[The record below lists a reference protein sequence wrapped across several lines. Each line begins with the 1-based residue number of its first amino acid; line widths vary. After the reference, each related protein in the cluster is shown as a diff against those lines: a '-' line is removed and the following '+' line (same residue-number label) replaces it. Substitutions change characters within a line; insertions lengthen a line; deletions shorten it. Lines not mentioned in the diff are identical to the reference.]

1 MKVDLRTD
9 SLVSLPSAALI
20 YCRAYV
26 MSDYVSFTGNV
37 FIRIRFSVK
46 WFFAR
51 HCVLYRPKTWVL
63 NKIQTSSPRKFVNVL
78 TRQNSPYWLMLFIRC
93 STGTGYTMYLCN
105 VDKTRQNSLYAS
117 HKVKAHAA
125 KIILI
130 HMPLC
135 EHIHIMYKV
144 NMCINSTWYT

>member
-1 MKVDLRTD
+1 LSGVKVDLRTG

-26 MSDYVSFTGNV
+26 MSDYVSFTCNV

-93 STGTGYTMYLCN
+93 STGTGYICVMLTRQ
-105 VDKTRQNSLYAS
+105 DKTVYMLATRSKPMRPKLYLYTC
-117 HKVKAHAA
+117 H
-125 KIILI
+125 
-130 HMPLC
+130 
-135 EHIHIMYKV
+135 YV
-144 NMCINSTWYT
+144 NTYI